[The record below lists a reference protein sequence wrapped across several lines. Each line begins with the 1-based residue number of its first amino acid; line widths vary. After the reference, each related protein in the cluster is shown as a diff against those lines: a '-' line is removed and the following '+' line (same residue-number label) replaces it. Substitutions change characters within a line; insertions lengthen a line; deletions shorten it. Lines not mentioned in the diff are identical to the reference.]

1 MSGPNSGA
9 TGPPPGRRRPEGPG
23 RGEFAAIE
31 RLRRRLPAAPPGE
44 VWIGDDAAVLDAP
57 RGRLLL
63 ATDLAVAGVHAD
75 MGLLDEADLGWRAL
89 ASSVSD
95 IAAMG
100 GRIGHAVVAV
110 AGPPSTDLDRLYD
123 GIAAAA
129 AAFGCPVVGGDLST
143 ARQLVVAVAVT
154 GEVPDGPD
162 AVGRGGAR
170 AGDRLFVTGPL
181 GSSAAGLRLLRASSV
196 GGGGGTPGS
205 GPDPAGRDALAAAH
219 RRPVPRLAEGDAAR
233 RAGVRAMIDVSDG
246 LAADLG
252 RLADASGV
260 GFQLDAV
267 PIAAGATEEEALG
280 GGEDYELVMAVA
292 DPRPLSEAFAA
303 GGLRPPIA
311 IGACGADPARRTLG
325 GRPMAPSG
333 WEHSFTRRG
342 REAPR

>member
-110 AGPPSTDLDRLYD
+110 AGPPSTDRDRLYA
-123 GIAAAA
+123 GSAAAA
-129 AAFGCPVVGGDLST
+129 AAFGCPVVGGDLSS
-143 ARQLVVAVAVT
+143 ARQ
-154 GEVPDGPD
+154 
-162 AVGRGGAR
+162 GG
-170 AGDRLFVTGPL
+170 V
-181 GSSAAGLRLLRASSV
+181 
-196 GGGGGTPGS
+196 
-205 GPDPAGRDALAAAH
+205 
-219 RRPVPRLAEGDAAR
+219 
-233 RAGVRAMIDVSDG
+233 
-246 LAADLG
+246 
-252 RLADASGV
+252 
-260 GFQLDAV
+260 
-267 PIAAGATEEEALG
+267 
-280 GGEDYELVMAVA
+280 
-292 DPRPLSEAFAA
+292 
-303 GGLRPPIA
+303 
-311 IGACGADPARRTLG
+311 
-325 GRPMAPSG
+325 
-333 WEHSFTRRG
+333 
-342 REAPR
+342 